1 MQLELFP
8 SPPKT
13 GHWVCTLCGRSTLH
27 TEYEYLVNEQTHLQC
42 ALEKEVNE
50 GQETKIDK

>member
-1 MQLELFP
+1 MQLELFS
-8 SPPKT
+8 SPKGT

-27 TEYEYLVNEQTHLQC
+27 TDYEYLVDDKTHLQC

>member
-8 SPPKT
+8 SPPEV